1 MKKFSPSAVI
11 LILLACLTFV
21 AAQQKTKA
29 PVKRG
34 SGRILMKPM
43 PEQKI
48 EVENWKE
55 FESRDLNLKLI
66 FPKEPSVTVSN
77 YNETVR
83 VKVKSSI
90 IQSIINT
97 DYYMVEV
104 REYPPDVLP
113 NRTDLGESYG
123 EWLREYV
130 LSGVNVVDENTFNFG
145 PYKMVEF
152 VYQQTPN
159 DVLIHRTMVVGTKLY
174 QIIIQFE
181 VKKTETLAQAIAKN
195 KSKIDKFFLSFELT
209 EDQFIS

>member
-1 MKKFSPSAVI
+1 MKKSSMLTII
-11 LILLACLTFV
+11 LILLSCSTFI

-29 PVKRG
+29 PVKRV
-34 SGRILMKPM
+34 SGRNLIKPI
-43 PEQKI
+43 PKPKV

-55 FESRDLNLKLI
+55 FEFKDLNLKLI
-66 FPKEPSVTVSN
+66 FPKEPTVTVSN
-77 YNETVR
+77 YSETSR
-83 VKVKSSI
+83 VKVISSV

-104 REYPPDVLP
+104 REYPAGVLP

-123 EWLREYV
+123 AWLRNYV
-130 LSGVNVVDENTFNFG
+130 LSGVNVVGENTFNFG
-145 PYKMVEF
+145 AYKMVEF

-181 VKKTETLAQAIAKN
+181 VRNAETFEQVIAKN
-195 KSKIDKFFLSFELT
+195 KSKIDKFFLSLELT
-209 EDQFIS
+209 EEQFIS